1 MVALPADPIDAG
13 PAASASG
20 EQRGGAPR
28 HKRPPAVLVV
38 PALVAAAIAVLP
50 LGYLL
55 IRSLDRGPAALFEI
69 LWRDRTLRLTLQ
81 SLTLTAVVT
90 ALCLVVGIS
99 LAWLTTRTT
108 LPGRAGWAVVAALPL
123 AVPSYVA
130 AYVWIAAFP
139 RLDPFLG
146 SVLVLT
152 LCCYPYVLL
161 PVAAMLHRADPA
173 LEEVARSLG
182 RGRWQ
187 VFAAVT
193 LRQVKPAAAAGAL
206 LVALYTMSDFGV
218 PAILRLDVLT
228 RDIFISYRSS
238 FDGTRPAALGLLL
251 VALTVVI
258 VWGEGRSRGRAAQSR
273 VGSGAA
279 RRHRPMVLGRWATAA
294 GLGWLCAVAGLA
306 LGVPIVSLA
315 YWIARGS
322 SSGLDVGALGSA
334 AVSTIS
340 VAALGALL
348 TTALAIPVGVLAAR
362 YRASGVRLLEQA
374 SYAGH
379 ALPGLVVALSLVF
392 LGVRY
397 AQPIYQRTPLLVLA
411 YAVLFLPAA
420 VGAVRASVSQAPPV
434 LEEMARSLGRSPGRV
449 LRDVTLPLAGPGVA
463 AGAALVFLIVM
474 KELPA
479 TLLLRPTGMETLA
492 TRLWANT
499 EVGSYAAAAPYG
511 ALLILLAALPTFLL
525 GYRRR
530 SPTLGTEPIARRDGA
545 EVAT

>member
-1 MVALPADPIDAG
+1 MVASPADPIDAD
-13 PAASASG
+13 PARAGG
-20 EQRGGAPR
+20 ESPGGASR
-28 HKRPPAVLVV
+28 RKRPPAVLVV

-50 LGYLL
+50 LGYLVV
-55 IRSLDRGPAALFEI
+55 RSLDRGPVELFEI

-81 SLTLTAVVT
+81 SLSLTATVT
-90 ALCLVVGIS
+90 ALSLVVGVS
-99 LAWLTTRTT
+99 LAWLATRTT
-108 LPGRAGWAVVAALPL
+108 LPGRTGWAVVAALPL

-182 RGRWQ
+182 RGQWQ
-187 VFAAVT
+187 VFATVT
-193 LRQVKPAAAAGAL
+193 LRQVRPAAAAGAL

-238 FDGTRPAALGLLL
+238 FDGTRPAALGLVL
-251 VALTVVI
+251 VALTLVI
-258 VWGEGRSRGRAAQSR
+258 VWGEGRSRGRAAQAR

-279 RRHRPMVLGRWATAA
+279 RRHQPIVLGRWASIA
-294 GLGWLCAVAGLA
+294 GLGWLFAIAGLA

-315 YWIARGS
+315 YWIARGTS
-322 SSGLDVGALGSA
+322 AGLDLGALGSA
-334 AVSTIS
+334 AVSTVS
-340 VAALGALL
+340 VAALGALF
-348 TTALAIPVGVLAAR
+348 TTVLAVPVGVLAAR
-362 YRASGVRLLEQA
+362 YRSSGVRLLEQA

-392 LGVRY
+392 FGVRY

-463 AGAALVFLIVM
+463 AGAALVFLTVM

-530 SPTLGTEPIARRDGA
+530 SSTLRTEPVARLDRA

>member
-1 MVALPADPIDAG
+1 MVALPADQIDADPVRAPG
-13 PAASASG
+13 ASP
-20 EQRGGAPR
+20 GGAPR
-28 HKRPPAVLVV
+28 RKRPPAVLVA

-50 LGYLL
+50 LGYLVV
-55 IRSLDRGPAALFEI
+55 RSLDRGPVELFEI
-69 LWRDRTLRLTLQ
+69 LWRERTLRLTLQ
-81 SLTLTAVVT
+81 SLSLTATVT
-90 ALCLVVGIS
+90 ALSLVVGVS
-99 LAWLTTRTT
+99 LAWLVTRTT
-108 LPGRAGWAVVAALPL
+108 LPGRTGWAVVAALPL

-182 RGRWQ
+182 RGQWQ
-187 VFAAVT
+187 VFATVT
-193 LRQVKPAAAAGAL
+193 LRQVRPAAAAGAL

-228 RDIFISYRSS
+228 RDIFISYGSS
-238 FDGTRPAALGLLL
+238 FDGTRPAALGLVL
-251 VALTVVI
+251 VALTLVI
-258 VWGEGRSRGRAAQSR
+258 VWGEGRSRGRAAQAR
-273 VGSGAA
+273 LGSGAA
-279 RRHRPMVLGRWATAA
+279 RRHQPIVLSRWASVA
-294 GLGWLCAVAGLA
+294 GLGWLGAVAGLA

-322 SSGLDVGALGSA
+322 SAGLDLGALGSA
-334 AVSTIS
+334 AVSTVS

-348 TTALAIPVGVLAAR
+348 TTALAVPVGVLAAR
-362 YRASGVRLLEQA
+362 YRTSGIRLVEQA

-392 LGVRY
+392 FGVRY

-463 AGAALVFLIVM
+463 AGAALVFLTVM

-530 SPTLGTEPIARRDGA
+530 SSTLGTEPVARLDRA

>member
-1 MVALPADPIDAG
+1 MVALPADPIDAD
-13 PAASASG
+13 PARASG
-20 EQRGGAPR
+20 ESPGGARR

-50 LGYLL
+50 LAYLVV
-55 IRSLDRGPAALFEI
+55 RSLDRGPVELFEI
-69 LWRDRTLRLTLQ
+69 LWRDRTLRLTMRSL
-81 SLTLTAVVT
+81 SLTAAVT
-90 ALCLVVGIS
+90 ALSLVVGVT

-108 LPGRAGWAVVAALPL
+108 LPGRTGWAVVAALPL

-182 RGRWQ
+182 RGQWQ
-187 VFAAVT
+187 VFATVT
-193 LRQVKPAAAAGAL
+193 LRQVRPAAAAGAL

-238 FDGTRPAALGLLL
+238 FDGTRPAALGLVL
-251 VALTVVI
+251 VALTLVI
-258 VWGEGRSRGRAAQSR
+258 VWGEGRSRGRAAQAR
-273 VGSGAA
+273 IGSGAA
-279 RRHRPMVLGRWATAA
+279 RRHQPIVLSRWASVA

-322 SSGLDVGALGSA
+322 SAGLDLGALGSA
-334 AVSTIS
+334 AASTVS

-348 TTALAIPVGVLAAR
+348 TTALAVPVGVLAAR
-362 YRASGVRLLEQA
+362 YRTSGVRLLEQA

-392 LGVRY
+392 FGVRY

-463 AGAALVFLIVM
+463 AGAALVFLTVM

-530 SPTLGTEPIARRDGA
+530 STTLRTGPVSRLDRA